1 MQTIRRFSPLS
12 LLSWGGRKPSANLTS
27 IPFDI
32 FIEFIF
38 QHLNI
43 QDIIRLRRVSKWFFH
58 LTHEPSIWRRFLPEL
73 NLLVPPIRPSVRYLS
88 LAGRHEAEH
97 AVTRAVSLADNWTRP
112 APRVYAHTTVDTA
125 HYVPSETALLP
136 GGKFMLAAMN
146 DASRRRANISIF
158 GMDHPRNGHVM
169 LGRIDLGI
177 QADAYGLVARYAPW
191 KGKMGIVLAYQQRT
205 LLRTVSGDAK
215 LKENFMKATD
225 YVPGRDIDD
234 PAAPF
239 LYHLTCVFIDVDAL
253 EELVDPWIIPGSMQ
267 YVETAERHE
276 PSKACT
282 RICHRWS
289 KYKFVQPNLFQEG
302 GQPFLGWAY
311 NPDRV
316 HCLSLDDLRGMRFTL
331 ESDPDVQPERYQI
344 LTWRCFGAQ
353 SLFLT
358 VRSLK
363 VGEEWVRDET
373 RTTSYN
379 PLDLL
384 QKREK
389 HDVVAEIFYPTS
401 VGGDGETFCAENFK
415 ISEAVDDVPLR
426 AWVSES
432 EYAATPADWP
442 RLQQDDAPPRPVGL
456 FLQFLQAQEDGTMR
470 PALRHEAIFPSVLN
484 REALIN
490 DGMDPADAAR
500 LPEWTWSFDNMQL
513 QSLHV
518 ADDEKAGLRHVVP
531 GAYRPLAYEVARDDR
546 KAAPAVH
553 AIVRGSAEALQ
564 YPIGYDGVHVKT
576 WWDDK
581 LLDQRDA
588 NAVAADPN
596 AHLQRIPPSVAEDMA
611 QGVAGMAWD
620 ECMGRLCIIAPGK
633 SVINVLDLSS
643 AAQPDSRFG
652 KWERS
657 SGFLC

>member
-1 MQTIRRFSPLS
+1 MQAIRRFSPLS
-12 LLSWGGRKPSANLTS
+12 LLWGRKPSADLTC

-32 FIEFIF
+32 MIEFVF
-38 QHLNI
+38 PLLNI
-43 QDIIRLRRVSKWFFH
+43 QDIMRLRRVNKWFFH

-112 APRVYAHTTVDTA
+112 APRVCASSQIDTA
-125 HYVPSETALLP
+125 HYIPSETTLLP
-136 GGKFMLAAMN
+136 GGKFMLAATN
-146 DASRRRANISIF
+146 DASRRRANISVY
-158 GMDHPRNGHVM
+158 GMDHPRRGHV
-169 LGRIDLGI
+169 LLARIDMGV
-177 QADAYGLVARYAPW
+177 QADAYNLVARYAPW
-191 KGKMGIVLAYQQRT
+191 KGKMGIILAYQQRT
-205 LLRTVSGDAK
+205 LQKTVSGDKK

-225 YVPGRDIDD
+225 YVPSRDIED

-239 LYHLTCVFIDVDAL
+239 LYHLTCVFIDVEAL
-253 EELVDPWIIPGSMQ
+253 EELVDPWIVPGSMQ
-267 YVETAERHE
+267 YVNTAEHHG
-276 PSKACT
+276 SDKACT

-289 KYKFVQPNLFQEG
+289 KYKFIQPNIFQEG

-311 NPDRV
+311 NPDRI

-331 ESDPDVQPERYQI
+331 EGDPDIPPERYEI

-358 VRSLK
+358 IRTIK
-363 VGEEWVRDET
+363 IDEEWVPSTT

-384 QKREK
+384 EKRAK

-415 ISEAVDDVPLR
+415 LSEAQEDVPLR

-432 EYAATPADWP
+432 DYAPTPGDWS
-442 RLQQDDAPPRPVGL
+442 RLMQDGAPPRPVGL
-456 FLQFLQAQEDGTMR
+456 FLQFLQRQPDGSTR
-470 PALRHEAIFPSVLN
+470 PALRHETIFPSLLD
-484 REALIN
+484 RDALVN
-490 DGMDPADAAR
+490 DGMDAADAAR
-500 LPEWTWSFDNMQL
+500 LPEWTWSFDGMQL
-513 QSLHV
+513 QSKYV
-518 ADDEKAGLRHVVP
+518 AADPSAGLRYVLP
-531 GAYRPLAYEVARDDR
+531 GAYRPLVYEVAGDGRE
-546 KAAPAVH
+546 AAPAVR
-553 AIVRGSAEALQ
+553 AIVRGTTQKLQ
-564 YPIGYDGVHVKT
+564 YPADYDAAHIQT

-581 LLDQRDA
+581 LVDQRDA
-588 NAVAADPN
+588 MNVDLEAP
-596 AHLQRIPPSVAEDMA
+596 LERIPSSVAFDMA
-611 QGVAGMAWD
+611 QGVSHMAWD
-620 ECMGRLCIIAPGK
+620 ECIGRLCVIAPGK
-633 SVINVLDLSS
+633 HHIDVLDLSS

-652 KWERS
+652 RWDRS